1 MDPAAKKRRLE
12 DLMGGGSGAASAPAA
27 PGPSPGPSSAPA
39 APSRDTYLVNANE
52 ALSFRLVTCP
62 EDLEAA
68 PCFNPEFT
76 HQVFREDETIFGYLD
91 LEVRSHRDRG
101 HCQGA
106 ATRARRAPA
115 GRSRGLG
122 HPWVWTSS
130 RPLTRP
136 PRAHRA
142 AQVTLTLHAVTFH
155 ALVEIK
161 HGGTA
166 PSVLGPPDKV
176 EARLREAFPAG
187 FTTDRAAFCDTL
199 RQLGPSPPL
208 PSDCVDVG
216 VEGAACGDAR
226 VVLLALTSPEA
237 RAWHARLAPLVLFF
251 IDAGTHLNTE
261 CVHMRALRMR
271 ALRRLRLTPP
281 ASASRKDSR
290 WELLVALL
298 PGPGGHGTH
307 VVAGFAT
314 LYRFYA
320 FPEGTRLR
328 LSQVLVLH
336 PLQRRGVA
344 STLMQAVR
352 AVAVTHGAVDFTVED
367 PTDALQKL
375 RVCPPLERITCHIHP
390 SLARH

>member
-1 MDPAAKKRRLE
+1 M
-12 DLMGGGSGAASAPAA
+12 
-27 PGPSPGPSSAPA
+27 
-39 APSRDTYLVNANE
+39 
-52 ALSFRLVTCP
+52 
-62 EDLEAA
+62 
-68 PCFNPEFT
+68 
-76 HQVFREDETIFGYLD
+76 
-91 LEVRSHRDRG
+91 
-101 HCQGA
+101 
-106 ATRARRAPA
+106 
-115 GRSRGLG
+115 
-122 HPWVWTSS
+122 
-130 RPLTRP
+130 TRP
-136 PRAHRA
+136 PRARCA
-142 AQVTLTLHAVTFH
+142 PQVTITLHAVTFH

-187 FTTDRAAFCDTL
+187 FTTDRAAFYDTL

-216 VEGAACGDAR
+216 VEGAACDDAR
-226 VVLLALTSPEA
+226 VVLLRLTSPEA

-261 CVHMRALRMR
+261 CVCMPVASLMHALP
-271 ALRRLRLTPP
+271 APHSLPP
-281 ASASRKDSR
+281 SPVSRKDSR

-298 PGPGGHGTH
+298 PGPGGRGTH

-344 STLMQAVR
+344 STLLQAVR
-352 AVAVTHGAVDFTVED
+352 AVAVTHGAVDYTVED

-375 RVCPPLERITCHIHP
+375 RVRTPSMPPHP
-390 SLARH
+390 SVSGAPLS

>member
-1 MDPAAKKRRLE
+1 MYKQHTELARPC
-12 DLMGGGSGAASAPAA
+12 A
-27 PGPSPGPSSAPA
+27 PG
-39 APSRDTYLVNANE
+39 T
-52 ALSFRLVTCP
+52 T
-62 EDLEAA
+62 
-68 PCFNPEFT
+68 
-76 HQVFREDETIFGYLD
+76 
-91 LEVRSHRDRG
+91 
-101 HCQGA
+101 
-106 ATRARRAPA
+106 
-115 GRSRGLG
+115 
-122 HPWVWTSS
+122 
-130 RPLTRP
+130 
-136 PRAHRA
+136 
-142 AQVTLTLHAVTFH
+142 QVTITLHALTFH

-187 FTTDRAAFCDTL
+187 FSTDRAAFCDTL
-199 RQLGPSPPL
+199 TQLGPSPAL

-216 VEGAACGDAR
+216 VEGAPCSDAR
-226 VVLLALTSPEA
+226 VVLLRLTSPEA

-261 CVHMRALRMR
+261 CV
-271 ALRRLRLTPP
+271 P
-281 ASASRKDSR
+281 ACVLASSLAHAAPHSCLPCRKDDK

-298 PGPGGHGTH
+298 PGTGGSGTH

-336 PLQRRGVA
+336 PMQRRGVA
-344 STLMQAVR
+344 STLLQAVR
-352 AVAVTHGAVDFTVED
+352 RVAVTSSAVDYTVED

-375 RVCPPLERITCHIHP
+375 RVRASHLRSWACQKHP
-390 SLARH
+390 SPHRH